1 MSKLKIKK
9 RNARY
14 VDSFHT
20 MMENAGAVRR
30 DVTSRVNGNFAPEPI
45 LSYEELSTI
54 YQTVPVVRR
63 AIELITG
70 HILKNGVSFTIP
82 DNPEATSEVVKL
94 AERVQVN
101 RLFEQAAM
109 YTLINGCGGVLL
121 VDTTQNPRKELNLK
135 RLKGMT
141 PKFTVIDGRFI
152 TDTPE
157 TDPLSP
163 QFYEPKEFHVMGR
176 SFHPS
181 WLNAFSG
188 LPVTQVL
195 KPKYKYLGMS
205 LIENAYQAI
214 VNDEVMSKAI
224 PNIVY
229 RSSVVNYKITGMK
242 DAIKAGEED
251 NILKYISAAE
261 NAKSILNATITDGED
276 AVEVVSREL
285 SGLDGLDQRSQYRLG
300 ASLGI
305 AAVVLFGKSPDG
317 MNASGNSDWENFYN
331 YVEVW
336 QKRWYNNLRWF
347 YKVLTSCVTG
357 RDDVPFELAF
367 NKASLLS
374 PQQKIANDATVLQN
388 VQMMRDIG
396 LPDDTINRYL
406 IENDVI
412 TEDEAEEFSKTLEEM
427 DQLADQID
435 ETEEEAS
442 DSAVDEPEEVEGEKA
457 RKKGLKPVKAVK
469 STISDSKA
477 VIVHDITDE
486 FKEEEHP
493 RDNFGKFTSKASAEL
508 SEEELERLNSY
519 TESDYQYVNRYLRGQ
534 AEEFNEGMNELVQ
547 GQVDELDSIIKKQ
560 VLPKKLTV
568 YRNGSAEML
577 ALPKG
582 ASYEQIK
589 NAVGRVFEDPAFMS
603 TTMDESVNVQTGDT
617 SIRLSL
623 TVPPGEGRGVDIDA
637 TGASTYN
644 EKEYLLARN
653 TKYKVV
659 SIQRAAAGEK
669 YKYIVNAVV
678 VG

>member
-45 LSYEELSTI
+45 LSYEELSAI

-121 VDTTQNPRKELNLK
+121 VDTAQNPRKELNLK

-388 VQMMRDIG
+388 VQMMRDMG

-406 IENDVI
+406 IENDII
-412 TEDEAEEFSKTLEEM
+412 TEDEAEEFSKTLDEM

-442 DSAVDEPEEVEGEKA
+442 NSAVDEPEEVEGEKA
-457 RKKGLKPVKAVK
+457 RKKGLKPVKAV
-469 STISDSKA
+469 
-477 VIVHDITDE
+477 
-486 FKEEEHP
+486 
-493 RDNFGKFTSKASAEL
+493 
-508 SEEELERLNSY
+508 
-519 TESDYQYVNRYLRGQ
+519 
-534 AEEFNEGMNELVQ
+534 
-547 GQVDELDSIIKKQ
+547 
-560 VLPKKLTV
+560 
-568 YRNGSAEML
+568 
-577 ALPKG
+577 
-582 ASYEQIK
+582 
-589 NAVGRVFEDPAFMS
+589 
-603 TTMDESVNVQTGDT
+603 
-617 SIRLSL
+617 
-623 TVPPGEGRGVDIDA
+623 
-637 TGASTYN
+637 
-644 EKEYLLARN
+644 
-653 TKYKVV
+653 
-659 SIQRAAAGEK
+659 
-669 YKYIVNAVV
+669 
-678 VG
+678 